1 MTKNRIT
8 YLLKKAADTFS
19 DGSDPFSLYWL
30 EENKVTLDEAI
41 VMQEFISQA
50 IKGALIKIEAK

>member
-1 MTKNRIT
+1 MKRIPS
-8 YLLKKAADTFS
+8 LLSKAADAFS

-41 VMQEFISQA
+41 IMQEFISQA
-50 IKGALIKIEAK
+50 IKGALIKIEVK